1 MLPKELRVSVVL
13 AFAVII
19 AVSAFAYGQDPLP
32 DEDVRL
38 MTIPISI
45 FTEQELKKGELE
57 EVVQAGRLS
66 VEEAKDDQEV
76 LSIRSV
82 SNQPLALAVLIQDDL
97 SSDVNLN
104 LDDIRRFIRQLPE
117 DSRVMVAYLR
127 GGSLQVRQSFTR
139 DLEKAAK
146 AVRIISGSPTSAPR
160 SPFESVKSALRRF
173 DGLPNGRRA
182 VLMISDGLDVSGGI
196 SSSSPGLN
204 PELDR
209 AVLEAQKRG
218 VAVYAIYSPAT
229 YTRGGNSRLILN
241 GQSSLKKFADET
253 GGRAFFSGFGAPIS
267 FKPFFLTLDRSLNRQ
282 FALTYL
288 STHMKNGYY
297 KVVVESSN
305 PAVRIDHPRGYYYRK
320 AKSR

>member
-127 GGSLQVRQSFTR
+127 GGSLQVRQSFT
-139 DLEKAAK
+139 
-146 AVRIISGSPTSAPR
+146 
-160 SPFESVKSALRRF
+160 
-173 DGLPNGRRA
+173 
-182 VLMISDGLDVSGGI
+182 
-196 SSSSPGLN
+196 
-204 PELDR
+204 
-209 AVLEAQKRG
+209 
-218 VAVYAIYSPAT
+218 
-229 YTRGGNSRLILN
+229 
-241 GQSSLKKFADET
+241 
-253 GGRAFFSGFGAPIS
+253 
-267 FKPFFLTLDRSLNRQ
+267 
-282 FALTYL
+282 
-288 STHMKNGYY
+288 
-297 KVVVESSN
+297 
-305 PAVRIDHPRGYYYRK
+305 
-320 AKSR
+320 